1 MTIVKTRF
9 CKHRNITKIVRK
21 FIPDAQKEPRV
32 GAELNYILPSE
43 QSDKFETLFD
53 ILEKNRTKL
62 GIDSFGASVTTMEEV
77 FIK

>member
-1 MTIVKTRF
+1 VKNRK
-9 CKHRNITKIVRK
+9 CKHRNITKIVHK
-21 FIPDAQKEPRV
+21 FIPEAVKEPRV

-43 QSDKFETLFD
+43 TTNKFETLFD
-53 ILEKNRTKL
+53 ILEKNRATL